1 MIYILLTLCA
11 LFVLYIIFES
21 MCKKMGDCDLKV
33 NDIKEKQLR
42 LADNEILLT
51 FTVPFENRGKQQAI
65 VIDGLFRLEP
75 EGNKYNDFIIRSQ
88 IINPELPV
96 YHDNYW
102 EAFLVKPGKKVVL
115 KGSVSIKHK
124 DGKAVYRNEVPEEM
138 YFELYYKYY
147 GRNPLIHERKE
158 FLIKPEDLEV
168 VSGEVPV
175 IKEESPSVPPRKPVD
190 ETIKTIPVK
199 THILRETDTLMEV
212 LNKYV
217 IPLSQEGDIV
227 AIAESVI
234 AILQGRA
241 VYIETIKPGYWA
253 TRLNRFFQQDA
264 SLSSPYSLEMAIR
277 EVGLWRILL
286 SFTAGSLGKCIGRKG
301 DFYRLAGRPAAT
313 IDDPPG
319 TMPPF
324 DKYVVLGPKD
334 PQKVSEEIKAKT
346 GLDATV
352 VDANDLGKVDVL
364 GCTLKDREIIVK
376 ALKHNP
382 QGNADE
388 QTPIVLIRPTK

>member
-1 MIYILLTLCA
+1 MIYILLVSCV
-11 LFVLYIIFES
+11 LFILYIIFES

-33 NDIKEKQLR
+33 NNIKDKQLR
-42 LADNEILLT
+42 LIENEILLT
-51 FTVPFENRGKQQAI
+51 FTLPFANAGKQQAI

-75 EGNKYNDFIIRSQ
+75 EGRKYNDFVVRSQ

-102 EAFLVKPGKKVVL
+102 EAFLVKPGKKVLL

-124 DGKAVYRNEVPEEM
+124 DGKTVYRNELPEEM

-147 GRNPLIHERKE
+147 GRNPLIQERRE

-168 VSGEVPV
+168 VSGELPSV
-175 IKEESPSVPPRKPVD
+175 KEEAPSVSPRKPVD

-199 THILRETDTLMEV
+199 THILRETDKLMDV

-241 VYIETIKPGYWA
+241 VYIETINPGYWA
-253 TRLNRFFQQDA
+253 TRLNRFFKQDA

-277 EVGLWRILL
+277 EVGLWRILFA
-286 SFTAGSLGKCIGRKG
+286 FTVGSLGKFIGRSG
-301 DFYRLAGRPAAT
+301 DFYRIAGRPAAT

-364 GCTLKDREIIVK
+364 GSTLKDKEIIVK

-388 QTPIVLIRPTK
+388 QTPIVLIRRQK